1 MGVFLVTDRLLVS
14 IRYQTILRLIL
25 ILLAERKFYFML
37 RFPIICLLIKSRN
50 KTSYSVAT
58 LLHCGA
64 SLWLCDGYECCST
77 CVTRYQSL
85 LPLFYV
91 WCNLLVVCTC
101 TCTCI
106 VHALLLFQLIIQ
118 IGYAMDPTA
127 DNAGQANAE

>member
-1 MGVFLVTDRLLVS
+1 MGVFLVTNRLLVS
-14 IRYQTILRLIL
+14 IQYQTILRLIL

-37 RFPIICLLIKSRN
+37 RLAIICLLVKYRN

-58 LLHCGA
+58 FLHCGA

-91 WCNLLVVCTC
+91 RCNLLVVCSC
-101 TCTCI
+101 TVTISVDCI
-106 VHALLLFQLIIQ
+106 NRLCD
-118 IGYAMDPTA
+118 GPYC
-127 DNAGQANAE
+127 